1 MSVCASLPALHA
13 LFTAMVELKA
23 VLDDATDLRD
33 HDTEHPLDIGM
44 PELVDASARDAAEMM
59 VILHVVQRVPWGT
72 VQKRSLAQDADIHEQ
87 LNCAVDGSHAPDPA
101 SLPRSLRR

>member
-1 MSVCASLPALHA
+1 MSPVPMSVCASLPALHS
-13 LFTAMVELKA
+13 LFTAMVQLKA

-44 PELVDASARDAAEMM
+44 PELVDASARDADEMM
-59 VILHVVQRVPWGT
+59 VMLHVVQRVPWGT

-87 LNCAVDGSHAPDPA
+87 LIV
-101 SLPRSLRR
+101 R

>member
-13 LFTAMVELKA
+13 LFTAMVELKE

-59 VILHVVQRVPWGT
+59 VMLQVVQRVPWGT

-87 LNCAVDGSHAPDPA
+87 LIV
-101 SLPRSLRR
+101 R

>member
-13 LFTAMVELKA
+13 LFTAMVQLKA

-59 VILHVVQRVPWGT
+59 VMLQVVQRVPWGT

-87 LNCAVDGSHAPDPA
+87 LIV
-101 SLPRSLRR
+101 R